1 MTDISKINR
10 EIMMCDE
17 YITSSKNMAINSK
30 KKNDSDIDFD
40 KWINVC
46 VSHTKKKYFMQRLLL
61 PENVS
66 DSQLILEDSIRYELK
81 KEIQE
86 TIDKLNYN
94 NEIHDGYEDL
104 VQNELQKK
112 FDLLKSKK

>member
-10 EIMMCDE
+10 EIMICDE

-30 KKNDSDIDFD
+30 KNNESDIKFD
-40 KWINVC
+40 QWINVC
-46 VSHTKKKYFMQRLLL
+46 VSHIKKKILMQKLIL

-86 TIDKLNYN
+86 TIDKLNCDS
-94 NEIHDGYEDL
+94 EIHDADEDL